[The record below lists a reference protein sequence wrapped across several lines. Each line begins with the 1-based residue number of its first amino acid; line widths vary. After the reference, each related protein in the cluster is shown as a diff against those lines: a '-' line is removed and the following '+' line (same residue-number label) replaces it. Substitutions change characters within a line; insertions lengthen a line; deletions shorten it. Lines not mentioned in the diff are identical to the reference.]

1 MYVMIEHEMH
11 VQTEI
16 GRIPELELLK
26 KNLVHNLTYRN
37 RRTGELKIH
46 TTRNNPERRIKV
58 KFREP
63 IKLTFF

>member
-1 MYVMIEHEMH
+1 MIGHETQ

-26 KNLVHNLTYRN
+26 KTNLVHNLTYRN

-46 TTRNNPERRIKV
+46 TTRNNPERRFKV
-58 KFREP
+58 NFREP
-63 IKLTFF
+63 IKLTLF